1 MQDEHGDRPVRGPF
15 SVILEVPGQ
24 PPELVATL
32 TSEIKAG
39 EMAVQI
45 AFRYK
50 HIKGT
55 RVSLRTPD
63 SADQLQ
69 VTRNGTAVRDQ
80 LHLHPVGENVVIAV
94 PTARA
99 NAKIGDP

>member
-1 MQDEHGDRPVRGPF
+1 MRGPF

-32 TSEIKAG
+32 TSEIRRARWLSRLRSG
-39 EMAVQI
+39 TE
-45 AFRYK
+45 R
-50 HIKGT
+50 IKGT